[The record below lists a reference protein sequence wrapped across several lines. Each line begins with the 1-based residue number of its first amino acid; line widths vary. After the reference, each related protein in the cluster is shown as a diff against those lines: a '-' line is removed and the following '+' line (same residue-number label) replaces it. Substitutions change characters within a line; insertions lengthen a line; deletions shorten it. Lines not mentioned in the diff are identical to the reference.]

1 MLGGQNPAQEMAHGR
16 AMAPSLG
23 ARLRPLLPEIVV
35 TLLLLAAFLVGSVAT
50 PFFLDTQFLVRQA
63 MLYVEIGML
72 ALGLTLIIIS
82 GNLDLSVASNLA
94 MVSCVT
100 AYLHAKMGASFPLA
114 LTAGVLIGTAGGLF
128 NGIMISRFGL
138 PSLTVTLGTL
148 ALFRG
153 IAQILLGDHSIQDFP
168 AYFLGIDRTM
178 LPGTSIPIP
187 FVIFGL
193 TAVVLGVLLHNTPFG
208 RYVYAMGTN
217 ERAAHFAGV
226 PTRRVKILIFTL
238 AGFLSAVAA
247 LMLTSRLLVARYDH
261 ARGWELEAITAVVL
275 GGTSIA
281 GGRGTI
287 YGTVVALLLIAVLR
301 TAMGVANVKVEAQLA
316 VVGALLVIAVVASGA
331 LSRKRR

>member
-1 MLGGQNPAQEMAHGR
+1 MVGETTSTLLGKAA
-16 AMAPSLG
+16 APSLG

-35 TLLLLAAFLVGSVAT
+35 TLLLFATFVVGSLAT
-50 PFFLDTQFLVRQA
+50 PYFLDRNFLIKQA

-72 ALGLTLIIIS
+72 ALPLTLIIIS

-100 AYLHAKMGASFPLA
+100 AYLYAKTGLSFPLA
-114 LTAGVLIGTAGGLF
+114 LLGGVGLGVLLAALV
-128 NGIMISRFGL
+128 NGVLVAWFRL

-153 IAQILLGDHSIQDFP
+153 VAQVLVGDHSIQQFP
-168 AYFLGIDRTM
+168 RAFLGIDRTM
-178 LPGTSIPIP
+178 FPGTGIPMP

-193 TAVVLGVLLHNTPFG
+193 TALLLGVLLHSTTFG
-208 RYVYAMGTN
+208 RWVFAMGTN
-217 ERAAHFAGV
+217 ERAAFFSGV
-226 PTRRVKILIFTL
+226 PTRRVKLILLTL
-238 AGFLSAVAA
+238 TGFIAGLAA

-316 VVGALLVIAVVASGA
+316 VVGALLVIAVIASGA
-331 LSRKRR
+331 LGRKRR

>member
-1 MLGGQNPAQEMAHGR
+1 MVGETSPTLLGKAA
-16 AMAPSLG
+16 APSMS

-35 TLLLLAAFLVGSVAT
+35 TLLLVVVFVGGSLAT
-50 PFFLDTQFLVRQA
+50 DFFLDRAFLTKQA

-72 ALGLTLIIIS
+72 ALPMTLIIIS

-100 AYLHAKMGASFPLA
+100 AYLYAKMGMPFPVA
-114 LTAGVLIGTAGGLF
+114 LLGGMGLGIVGGLLNGVLVA
-128 NGIMISRFGL
+128 RFGL

-153 IAQILLGDHSIQDFP
+153 VAQILVGDYSIQEFP
-168 AYFLGIDRTM
+168 NYFLGIDRTM
-178 LPGTSIPIP
+178 IPGTSIPVP
-187 FVIFGL
+187 FVLFLL
-193 TAVVLGVLLHNTPFG
+193 TAVVMGILLHNTTFG
-208 RYVYAMGTN
+208 RWVFAMGTN
-217 ERAAHFAGV
+217 ERAAYFAGV
-226 PTRRVKILIFTL
+226 PVKRVKLILFTV
-238 AGFLSAVAA
+238 AGLIAGVAA

-261 ARGWELEAITAVVL
+261 AAGRELDAITAVVL

-287 YGTVVALLLIAVLR
+287 YGTVVALLLVAFLR

-316 VVGALLVIAVVASGA
+316 VVGALLVVAVIVSGV
-331 LSRKRR
+331 LGRKGRG